1 MLPHPSL
8 LPAAHLAQED
18 SPQPIYFPEYL
29 EGVNVATPRYTP
41 QSVRP
46 VICTC
51 NVVQE
56 VLLRAEHDCCSR

>member
-1 MLPHPSL
+1 VLPHPSL

-41 QSVRP
+41 QTVRH
-46 VICTC
+46 ILGTC
-51 NVVQE
+51 SAVQE
-56 VLLRAEHDCCSR
+56 VLVKEEHKCCSR